1 MKEEESMPQETP
13 GAISLKT
20 RVVVGQLIVALK
32 PQIRCLVCNMTLEHY
47 QEQTVEAVLLL
58 LDEEQGQP
66 LSELLPLLPAS
77 LADGE
82 LCRVVWREQT
92 IAFSVHYSLDE
103 ELIFLQSLMAVRHW
117 IMAHPELHTLVV
129 AQEAREAVT
138 LVDPLRLAQL
148 RHSSNEEG
156 EGQ

>member
-1 MKEEESMPQETP
+1 MKEEESMSQETP

-32 PQIRCLVCNMTLEHY
+32 PQIRCLVCNVTLEHY
-47 QEQTVEAVLLL
+47 QEQAVEAVLLL

-92 IAFSVHYSLDE
+92 IALSVHHRLDE
-103 ELIFLQSLMAVRHW
+103 ELIFLQSLTAVRHW

-129 AQEAREAVT
+129 AQEAREAVSM
-138 LVDPLRLAQL
+138 LDPRGMTQL
-148 RHSSNEEG
+148 RSSHEGGEER
-156 EGQ
+156 

>member
-1 MKEEESMPQETP
+1 MKEEESMSQETP

-32 PQIRCLVCNMTLEHY
+32 PQIRCLVCNVTLEHY

-92 IAFSVHYSLDE
+92 IALSVHHRLDE

-117 IMAHPELHTLVV
+117 IMAHPEWHTLVV
-129 AQEAREAVT
+129 AQEAREAVSM
-138 LVDPLRLAQL
+138 LDPRGMTQI
-148 RHSSNEEG
+148 RSSHEGDEER
-156 EGQ
+156 